1 MTPLSVIVWRSCSYS
16 FSFLLG
22 VTTGELDGDEVGDLV
37 GDDVGDFVGDP
48 VGDFVGD
55 FVGYGVVMVGAA
67 TGVVSAFPVA
77 KMMAISRRHRKWP
90 CRRYVGRLRMLLLHF
105 MAVVLPSFRNV
116 PVGNYLC
123 TYLFSLLERE
133 RNRSGSCK

>member
-1 MTPLSVIVWRSCSYS
+1 M
-16 FSFLLG
+16 
-22 VTTGELDGDEVGDLV
+22 TTGDLDGDEVGNLDGDEVGDLV
-37 GDDVGDFVGDP
+37 GDNVGDFVGDP

-55 FVGYGVVMVGAA
+55 FVGDGVVMVGTA

-77 KMMAISRRHRKWP
+77 RMMAISRRHRKWP
-90 CRRYVGRLRMLLLHF
+90 CRRYAGKLRMLLLHL
-105 MAVVLPSFRNV
+105 MAVVLPSLRNV

-133 RNRSGSCK
+133 RNRSNSCK